1 MKLAVSAL
9 PFAVSLA
16 LSTTVVSIPLQAADL
31 NAQLKDAVKQSTVS
45 AQFRYRLEYVEQDNA
60 LDDAIA
66 STLRSRL
73 TVNTGTVSGFSAL
86 VQLDNVSLLGNDNY
100 NSTVNGKTVYSV
112 VADPKGTDINQ
123 ALLRYSNDSGTTLSA
138 GRQLVNQLNQRFL
151 GGVGWRQNEQTLDG
165 YRLQQKFSD
174 HLSVDLGHYYN
185 VNRVFGPKGGAADQ
199 HGSFNTALLQWQLT
213 PAHQLAGFAY
223 DFDFDNR
230 AVRSSRTYGIDYQ
243 GKLSAG
249 PKLSWQLALA
259 KQDDAHN
266 AALSFS
272 HHYHRLSLSW
282 ALYNLMLEAGQER
295 LAGDGQSAFQTPLA
309 TLHAFSGFA
318 DMFLNTPNNGLRDN
332 WLEAKTKLKDVAV
345 TLAYHRFDSDAGSQ
359 TYGDEWN
366 ASAGYNLNKQLSAL
380 LKLAHYQADT
390 LAIDTTK
397 VWLMLS
403 YQL

>member
-1 MKLAVSAL
+1 MKAFSAVMLSAL
-9 PFAVSLA
+9 PFCFSPSLVA
-16 LSTTVVSIPLQAADL
+16 NELST
-31 NAQLKDAVKQSTVS
+31 AVKQSSVS
-45 AQFRYRLEYVEQDNA
+45 ANFRYRLEYVEQDNA

-66 STLRSRL
+66 SSLRSRL
-73 TVNTGTVSGFSAL
+73 TVNTGRVSGFSAL

-100 NSTVNGKTVYSV
+100 NSTVNGKTDYSV

-123 ALLRYSNDSGTTLSA
+123 ALLQYSNESGTTFSA
-138 GRQLVNQLNQRFL
+138 GRQLVNQLNQRFV

-165 YRLQQKFSD
+165 YRLQQQFSD
-174 HLSVDLGHYYN
+174 SVSAELGHYHN
-185 VNRVFGPKGGAADQ
+185 VNRVFGPKGAAADQ
-199 HGSFNTALLQWQLT
+199 GGSFNTALLQWQLT
-213 PAHQLAGFAY
+213 PAHQLAAFGY
-223 DFDFDNR
+223 DFDFDNW
-230 AVRSSRTYGIDYQ
+230 ALRSSRTVGIDYQ
-243 GKLSAG
+243 GKLSTG
-249 PKLSWQLALA
+249 PKLSWQVALA

-282 ALYNLMLEAGQER
+282 ALDNLTLQAGQER

-318 DMFLNTPNNGLRDN
+318 DIFLNTPNSGLRDN
-332 WLEAKTKLKDVAV
+332 WLEAKTSLNKVALSV
-345 TLAYHRFDSDAGSQ
+345 AYHRFDSDLGS
-359 TYGDEWN
+359 TKYGDEFN
-366 ASAGYNLNKQLSAL
+366 ASAGYSLNKQLSAL

-390 LAIDTTK
+390 LAVDTTK

>member
-16 LSTTVVSIPLQAADL
+16 LSTTAILSPLQAAEL
-31 NAQLKDAVKQSTVS
+31 NAKLQDALKQSTVS

-66 STLRSRL
+66 SALRSRL
-73 TVNTGTVSGFSAL
+73 SVITGKAYGVSAL
-86 VQLDNVSLLGNDNY
+86 LQVDNVSLLGNDNY
-100 NSTVNGKTVYSV
+100 NSSVNGKTDYSV

-123 ALLRYSNDSGTTLSA
+123 ALLRYQNESGTTLSA
-138 GRQLVNQLNQRFL
+138 GRQLVNHLNQRFL

-174 HLSVDLGHYYN
+174 SVSAELGHYHN
-185 VNRVFGPKGGAADQ
+185 VNRVFGPKGAAADQ
-199 HGSFNTALLQWQLT
+199 HGSFNTALLQWQLNT
-213 PAHQLAGFAY
+213 AHQLAGFGY
-223 DFDFDNR
+223 DFDFDTW
-230 AVRSSRTYGIDYQ
+230 AVRSSRTYGVDYQ
-243 GKLSAG
+243 GKLTSG

-266 AALSFS
+266 ASLSFS
-272 HHYHRLSLSW
+272 HHYHRFSLSW
-282 ALYNLMLEAGQER
+282 TLDSITLQAGQER

-318 DMFLNTPNNGLRDN
+318 DVFLNTPDNGLRDN
-332 WLEAKTKLKDVAV
+332 WLEAKTKLNDVALS
-345 TLAYHRFDSDAGSQ
+345 LAYHRFNSDLDSQ
-359 TYGDEWN
+359 KYGDEWN

-390 LAIDTTK
+390 LAVDTTK
-397 VWLMLS
+397 VWLMLN

>member
-1 MKLAVSAL
+1 MKTPVSAL
-9 PFAVSLA
+9 PFAITLACSVTAISAPVYASLNEK
-16 LSTTVVSIPLQAADL
+16 LSSAI
-31 NAQLKDAVKQSTVS
+31 KQSAVS
-45 AQFRYRLEYVEQDNA
+45 AQFRYRLEQVEQENA

-73 TVNTGTVSGFSAL
+73 TVNTGKFDNFSAM
-86 VQLDNVSLLGNDNY
+86 VQLDNVSVLGNDNY
-100 NSTVNGKTVYSV
+100 NSTYNGKTNYSL

-123 ALLRYSNDSGTTLSA
+123 ALLSYQNKQGTSFSA
-138 GRQLVNQLNQRFL
+138 GRQLVNHANQRFL

-165 YRLQQKFSD
+165 YRLQQSAGST
-174 HLSVDLGHYYN
+174 LTLEIGHYYN
-185 VNRVFGPKGGAADQ
+185 VNRIFGPKGAAADQ

-223 DFDFDNR
+223 DFDFDNW
-230 AVRSSRTYGIDYQ
+230 AVRSSRTFGIDYQ

-266 AALSFS
+266 APLSFS

-282 ALYNLMLEAGQER
+282 ALDGVTLEAGQER

-318 DMFLNTPNNGLRDN
+318 DMFLNTPDNGLRDN
-332 WLEAKTKLKDVAV
+332 WLEAKTKLNGVALS
-345 TLAYHRFDSDAGSQ
+345 LAYHRFDSDLGSAK
-359 TYGDEWN
+359 YGDEWN
-366 ASAGYNLNKQLSAL
+366 ASAGYNLNSQLSGI
-380 LKLAHYQADT
+380 LKLAHYNADSF
-390 LAIDTTK
+390 AVDTTK
-397 VWLMLS
+397 VWLMLN

>member
-1 MKLAVSAL
+1 MKAFSAVMLSAL
-9 PFAVSLA
+9 PFCFSPSLVA
-16 LSTTVVSIPLQAADL
+16 NELSTALQ
-31 NAQLKDAVKQSTVS
+31 QSSVS
-45 AQFRYRLEYVEQDNA
+45 AHFRYRLEYVEQDNA
-60 LDDAIA
+60 LKDAIA

-100 NSTVNGKTVYSV
+100 NSTVNGKTAYSV

-174 HLSVDLGHYYN
+174 QLSVDLGHYYN
-185 VNRVFGPKGGAADQ
+185 VNRVFGPKGAAADQ

-223 DFDFDNR
+223 DFDFDNW
-230 AVRSSRTYGIDYQ
+230 AVRSSRTFGIDYQ

-259 KQDDAHN
+259 KQDDAHK
-266 AALSFS
+266 APLSFS

-282 ALYNLMLEAGQER
+282 ALDSVTLEAGQER

-345 TLAYHRFDSDAGSQ
+345 TLAYHRFDSDSGSQ
-359 TYGDEWN
+359 TYGDEFN

-390 LAIDTTK
+390 LAVDTTK